1 MKHVVKEQYKD
12 LELKRLLP
20 EGAVLEEEYK
30 KDNVELTEER
40 ISYLV
45 YERNLCKT
53 VEEIQEGN
61 IKEIEA
67 TNEIPEGEQV
77 IDELVIVPDETKED
91 NSKEQTEKEDKEE
104 SKGKDNAKAKDKNKN
119 NK

>member
-61 IKEIEA
+61 IKEIKA

-91 NSKEQTEKEDKEE
+91 NSKEQTEKENKEE
-104 SKGKDNAKAKDKNKN
+104 SKDNVKNKNKNKN

>member
-12 LELKRLLP
+12 LELKRILT

-40 ISYLV
+40 INYLV
-45 YERNLCKT
+45 DERKLC
-53 VEEIQEGN
+53 VA
-61 IKEIEA
+61 IE
-67 TNEIPEGEQV
+67 
-77 IDELVIVPDETKED
+77 DKED
-91 NSKEQTEKEDKEE
+91 NKQEEVKEESDEQTKENNNEEVKQEDKEE
-104 SKGKDNAKAKDKNKN
+104 SKDKDNAKAKDKSKN

>member
-12 LELKRLLP
+12 LELKRLLT

-45 YERNLCKT
+45 DERKLC
-53 VEEIQEGN
+53 VA
-61 IKEIEA
+61 IE
-67 TNEIPEGEQV
+67 
-77 IDELVIVPDETKED
+77 DKED
-91 NSKEQTEKEDKEE
+91 NKQEDKEE
-104 SKGKDNAKAKDKNKN
+104 SKDKDNAKAKDKNKN

>member
-12 LELKRLLP
+12 LELKRILT

-45 YERNLCKT
+45 DERKLCVAIEDK
-53 VEEIQEGN
+53 EED
-61 IKEIEA
+61 KEESD
-67 TNEIPEGEQV
+67 EQ
-77 IDELVIVPDETKED
+77 TKE
-91 NSKEQTEKEDKEE
+91 NNNEEVKQEDKEE
-104 SKGKDNAKAKDKNKN
+104 SKDKDNAKAKDKNKN